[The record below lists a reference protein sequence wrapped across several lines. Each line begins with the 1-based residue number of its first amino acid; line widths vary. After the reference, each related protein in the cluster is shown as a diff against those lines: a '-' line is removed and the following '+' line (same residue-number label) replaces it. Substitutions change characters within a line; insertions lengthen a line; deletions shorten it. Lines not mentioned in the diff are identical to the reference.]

1 MNVKEKAQLAVF
13 TVKKKVLPVIA
24 SASVA
29 MSTVAV
35 NAFAADGASGGGG
48 GSFGGSSG
56 IYSTIAESFG
66 SGVDEMMTGIGLI
79 FTAVIPVAIGIV
91 GLYAAIGAGKRI
103 ITKLAG

>member
-91 GLYAAIGAGKRI
+91 GVYAAIGAGKRI

>member
-1 MNVKEKAQLAVF
+1 MNVKEKAQLAVI
-13 TVKKKVLPVIA
+13 TVKRKVIPVIA
-24 SASVA
+24 SASLA

-35 NAFAADGASGGGG
+35 NAFAVDETGGGG

-56 IYSTIAESFG
+56 IYSTIANSFG

-79 FTAVIPVAIGIV
+79 FTAIIPVAIGIV
-91 GLYAAIGAGKRI
+91 GVYAAIGAGKRI

>member
-35 NAFAADGASGGGG
+35 NAFAVDDVGSSTSTSSMFQTIADSFKTGFSDLASGVALIIGGC
-48 GSFGGSSG
+48 
-56 IYSTIAESFG
+56 
-66 SGVDEMMTGIGLI
+66 
-79 FTAVIPVAIGIV
+79 IPVGVGIM
-91 GLYAAIGAGKRI
+91 GLYAAINAGKKI
-103 ITKLAG
+103 LTKLAG